1 MKKEKT
7 PEEKAANERKLAKE
21 IEARE
26 ERKRKQL
33 DKERRRI
40 KVKEVNE
47 LYTRATVS
55 KDKEGRELIIRPHKF
70 PRNLPIGFM
79 VQSVFMIPMILFLA
93 VIYLPGEETLSVF
106 LVWVFKV
113 AFVAAVL
120 SIFLYLVGRRDLHT
134 WRIRITYDGNF
145 YLYGRNPDK
154 PIAFGKKNDFSEHAW
169 MKGERLL
176 CGVVD
181 FRADRYTFRLLS
193 FCNKDVKTIN
203 SFLKRV

>member
-40 KVKEVNE
+40 NKVNE
-47 LYTRATVS
+47 LYSRATVS
-55 KDKEGRELIIRPHKF
+55 KDKNGRELIIRPHKF

-79 VQSVFMIPMILFLA
+79 IQSVFMIPMILFFTMM
-93 VIYLPGEETLSVF
+93 VLPGEGTLSVF
-106 LVWVFKV
+106 MVWVLRAV
-113 AFVAAVL
+113 FVAVIL
-120 SIFLYLVGRRDLHT
+120 SIFFYLIGHRDLHT

-154 PIAFGKKNDFSEHAW
+154 PIAFGRKKDFSGHAW
-169 MKGERLL
+169 MKGVRLL
-176 CGVVD
+176 CGVAD

-193 FCNKDVKTIN
+193 FCHKDVETIG